1 MHFELT
7 VAANIDLTSEYA
19 AAEFFGTF
27 FKMVYGKQQ

>member
-7 VAANIDLTSEYA
+7 VAAIIDLTGKYE